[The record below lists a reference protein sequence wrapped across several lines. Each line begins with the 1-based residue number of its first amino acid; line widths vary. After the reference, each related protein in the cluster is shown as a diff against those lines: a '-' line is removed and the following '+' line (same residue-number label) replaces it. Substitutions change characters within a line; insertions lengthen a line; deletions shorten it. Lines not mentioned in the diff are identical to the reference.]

1 MTTSYTK
8 ISSSEDIYD
17 VLDSDTTF
25 MGFIGTIQFQAGTE
39 TALLVA
45 VAENPLEDIISS
57 SGVLCVIEKYS
68 AYSSM
73 QFLGPEVY
81 IDQRFSIRLTQF
93 PSETLYLRAA
103 VERLLHLFPGGYANP
118 LGAADEVAGQGQ
130 FYFQLP
136 QWPVACVN

>member
-1 MTTSYTK
+1 MPVSYTE

-17 VLDSDTTF
+17 VLVADSTF

-45 VAENPLEDIISS
+45 VAENPLEDIISA

-68 AYSSM
+68 SFQSVR
-73 QFLGPEVY
+73 FLGPEVY
-81 IDQRFSIRLTQF
+81 VDQSFSMRLTQF
-93 PSETLYLRAA
+93 PSEPLYLRAA
-103 VERLLHLFPGGYANP
+103 VERLLHIFPGGYANP

-130 FYFQLP
+130 YFFQLP
-136 QWPVACVN
+136 KWPVACVE